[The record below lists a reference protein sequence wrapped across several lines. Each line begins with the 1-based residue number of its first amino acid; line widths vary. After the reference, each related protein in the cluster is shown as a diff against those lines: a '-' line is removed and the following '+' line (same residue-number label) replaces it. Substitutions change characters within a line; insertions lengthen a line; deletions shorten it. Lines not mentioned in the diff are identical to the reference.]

1 MVSRVQARVV
11 QQGLPERRVTARSA
25 RPSTLALLG
34 RPLSSAEA
42 HRFLL
47 VGGGHQ
53 YVMTLITRIG
63 ITQKFT
69 RGDSPKLGGNKRC
82 IGHPHRLPGTLLP
95 TQRFQFSRTGTS
107 TPNPEES
114 LRLAPLD
121 QVGRYGVAV
130 PIVATYSVGC
140 VGGMYERHNRHYS
153 HHRDEQ
159 KADQDQ
165 GQEPRYR
172 PANC

>member
-63 ITQKFT
+63 INGVQKV
-69 RGDSPKLGGNKRC
+69 RPLWSDL
-82 IGHPHRLPGTLLP
+82 
-95 TQRFQFSRTGTS
+95 
-107 TPNPEES
+107 
-114 LRLAPLD
+114 LAPLVFLCFAGIFP
-121 QVGRYGVAV
+121 VGAV
-130 PIVATYSVGC
+130 GLEPTLLIRTRILSPVRLPIPPRPRDSVGSITASHPCLARCSSGLPGRDGRGAGWSIRRRGSGWSPRC
-140 VGGMYERHNRHYS
+140 VG
-153 HHRDEQ
+153 
-159 KADQDQ
+159 
-165 GQEPRYR
+165 P
-172 PANC
+172 

>member
-63 ITQKFT
+63 IKSDLQSA
-69 RGDSPKLGGNKRC
+69 GAVLPLEQIC
-82 IGHPHRLPGTLLP
+82 HPRVAVVHA
-95 TQRFQFSRTGTS
+95 
-107 TPNPEES
+107 
-114 LRLAPLD
+114 LAHL
-121 QVGRYGVAV
+121 VGGVAHV
-130 PIVATYSVGC
+130 N
-140 VGGMYERHNRHYS
+140 EWH
-153 HHRDEQ
+153 E
-159 KADQDQ
+159 
-165 GQEPRYR
+165 
-172 PANC
+172 

>member
-63 ITQKFT
+63 MSCPGSLSSFASIKE
-69 RGDSPKLGGNKRC
+69 KLN
-82 IGHPHRLPGTLLP
+82 L
-95 TQRFQFSRTGTS
+95 FSFR
-107 TPNPEES
+107 
-114 LRLAPLD
+114 
-121 QVGRYGVAV
+121 
-130 PIVATYSVGC
+130 
-140 VGGMYERHNRHYS
+140 
-153 HHRDEQ
+153 
-159 KADQDQ
+159 
-165 GQEPRYR
+165 PRYR
-172 PANC
+172 KRGTMFCGIAGRDTGKSRRKLLAQIYRSRCHASASPLSLKATRGIHQDPSIRDILKSQL

>member
-63 ITQKFT
+63 IS
-69 RGDSPKLGGNKRC
+69 SPNQDGSHDAPSHQREC
-82 IGHPHRLPGTLLP
+82 ELP
-95 TQRFQFSRTGTS
+95 
-107 TPNPEES
+107 ES
-114 LRLAPLD
+114 ADRSIARRAEQLR
-121 QVGRYGVAV
+121 
-130 PIVATYSVGC
+130 
-140 VGGMYERHNRHYS
+140 
-153 HHRDEQ
+153 
-159 KADQDQ
+159 
-165 GQEPRYR
+165 
-172 PANC
+172 